1 MPWGSIDQ
9 RSASHARASERE
21 EEKKDE
27 KSNRREQGEEVGALG
42 PGGWRRRGPLGLGLG
57 LFGFEFGVLGF
68 RVIFGPLFPLH
79 CVLFCCFLCL
89 QKVLPSAPTV
99 FVNTFLSR
107 LRLVD
112 GVRDDSDDADQA
124 KHAPDALQTRA
135 LAKVL
140 LRNDASAL

>member
-1 MPWGSIDQ
+1 M
-9 RSASHARASERE
+9 
-21 EEKKDE
+21 
-27 KSNRREQGEEVGALG
+27 
-42 PGGWRRRGPLGLGLG
+42 
-57 LFGFEFGVLGF
+57 FGFGFGFGVL
-68 RVIFGPLFPLH
+68 RVRFLFGGIPFFH
-79 CVLFCCFLCL
+79 YTVFCSD
-89 QKVLPSAPTV
+89 VPSAPTI

-107 LRLVD
+107 LRPVD

>member
-1 MPWGSIDQ
+1 M
-9 RSASHARASERE
+9 
-21 EEKKDE
+21 
-27 KSNRREQGEEVGALG
+27 
-42 PGGWRRRGPLGLGLG
+42 
-57 LFGFEFGVLGF
+57 
-68 RVIFGPLFPLH
+68 RVRFLFGPLFPLH
-79 CVLFCCFLCL
+79 CVLV

-107 LRLVD
+107 LRPVD